1 MYLSTRSLTMKILI
15 LSLLFLTAMTMPADA
30 QVTCFTYPSGMV
42 SCDSPSGNT
51 IQQDF
56 GNSQGVILG
65 PRGEVTPYAIIPPPS
80 TQPPRASERPYLH
93 EQQRPSN
100 YFDPYRGDSGSDR
113 SSSAPIFVPY
123 NFGDSGR

>member
-1 MYLSTRSLTMKILI
+1 MKILI
-15 LSLLFLTAMTMPADA
+15 LSLLLLTAMTMPAGA
-30 QVTCFTYPSGMV
+30 QVTCFTYSNGLI

-56 GNSQGVILG
+56 GNGRGVILG
-65 PRGEVTPYAIIPPPS
+65 PRGEVTPYATIPSPS
-80 TQPPRASERPYLH
+80 ARSPRASERPYLH

-100 YFDPYRGDSGSDR
+100 YFDPYRGDSGSDA

-123 NFGDSGR
+123 SFGESGR